1 MEVEN
6 YIPGMRI
13 ALRDA
18 EWRIDRVDRPSHG
31 GMLLTCTGQSELVR
45 GITGKFLTELEDNT
59 QILSPETTKL
69 EDDLSSGYA
78 ATQLYIDALLQTA
91 PPADGNIHLGHQ
103 AAMDLLP
110 YQLDPALQALK
121 QTRPRILIAD
131 SVGLGKTL
139 GAGILM
145 TELIRRNR
153 GKRILVLAVKS
164 MLSQFQREMWQR
176 FTIPLVRLDSVGLQ
190 RMRNTIPANH
200 NPFHYIDRAIIS
212 IDTLKQ
218 NLEYRHYLEQCHW
231 DIVVIDEAH
240 NVAQRS
246 SNSLRHR
253 LAQLLCTRCDAM
265 LMLSATPHDGKPESF
280 ASLIHMLDPT
290 AIPDAK
296 NYAHEDYKSRGLVIR
311 RFKKDVAEQ
320 LKTALPERDVHT
332 PQATATVKE
341 AHAFATVREA
351 TFKTLNKGS
360 AGAGQLFRTTLEKAL
375 LSSPAA
381 CISTVEKRLNKLQ
394 KKAEKSDSADIQH
407 DIDMLQSIHAAVS
420 GVDIKAF
427 AKYQHL
433 LDMLGAKGE
442 HSIGW
447 NPKEE
452 KDRIVLF
459 TESVVTLEF
468 LEQHLPAGLKIKNT
482 KSKKQFAILHGGLKD
497 TDIADTVNSFNRGS
511 DALRL
516 LICSDVASEGL
527 NLHHCSHRLI
537 HFDIPWSLMVFQQR
551 NGRVD
556 RYGQTQPPQIYYLTT
571 STSGDER
578 VLEVLIE
585 KDSTASKN
593 LGDPSEFGTQ
603 EEQEEM
609 TATAFESGASAL
621 DFGAMFD
628 NMKKDANTDLA
639 AFDSPETPTRHTD
652 VPNVT
657 SDNEGVHGNARQFLT
672 AGLSWLQQSGAKI
685 TWSEED
691 GAIVLEAPADLQ
703 SSTNKRLPREAVPKD
718 YRFILTDNKDRIM
731 QDMQLARDEE
741 SPSFGDLQYLWPM
754 HPVLGWMRQ
763 RIADAFGR
771 HTAPVMRLPKKL
783 AADEHWFLAHG
794 GFPNKRGQALIQD
807 QVAVQFK
814 DEQVTDL
821 LPLTECLQKL
831 GITGDKIPNRAE
843 SQNCEELM
851 LYLPDVVTYLKQH
864 LQGLRKT
871 TIADMQKQVDAELSN
886 LTKLRGKH
894 IQQLDLELTQS
905 SEAETRKQK
914 RREAKQKQIDEHF
927 TDYERWLKDTV
938 ATEDEPYIQIVAVIT
953 GSEGERLS

>member
-1 MEVEN
+1 M
-6 YIPGMRI
+6 
-13 ALRDA
+13 
-18 EWRIDRVDRPSHG
+18 
-31 GMLLTCTGQSELVR
+31 
-45 GITGKFLTELEDNT
+45 
-59 QILSPETTKL
+59 
-69 EDDLSSGYA
+69 
-78 ATQLYIDALLQTA
+78 
-91 PPADGNIHLGHQ
+91 
-103 AAMDLLP
+103 
-110 YQLDPALQALK
+110 
-121 QTRPRILIAD
+121 
-131 SVGLGKTL
+131 
-139 GAGILM
+139 
-145 TELIRRNR
+145 
-153 GKRILVLAVKS
+153 
-164 MLSQFQREMWQR
+164 
-176 FTIPLVRLDSVGLQ
+176 
-190 RMRNTIPANH
+190 
-200 NPFHYIDRAIIS
+200 
-212 IDTLKQ
+212 
-218 NLEYRHYLEQCHW
+218 
-231 DIVVIDEAH
+231 
-240 NVAQRS
+240 
-246 SNSLRHR
+246 
-253 LAQLLCTRCDAM
+253 
-265 LMLSATPHDGKPESF
+265 
-280 ASLIHMLDPT
+280 
-290 AIPDAK
+290 
-296 NYAHEDYKSRGLVIR
+296 IR

-332 PQATATVKE
+332 PQATATDE
-341 AHAFATVREA
+341 ESHAFATVREA

-381 CISTVEKRLNKLQ
+381 CISTIENRLNKLQ
-394 KKAEKSDSADIQH
+394 KKTEKSDSADIQH
-407 DIDMLQSIHAAVS
+407 DIDMLQSIHTAVS
-420 GVDIKAF
+420 SVDKRAF

-447 NPKEE
+447 NPKDE

-468 LEQHLPAGLKIKNT
+468 LEQHLPAALKLKNT

-609 TATAFESGASAL
+609 TAAAFESGTSAL

-628 NMKKDANTDLA
+628 NLKKDANTDLA
-639 AFDSPETPTRHTD
+639 AFDSPDAPTRHTD

-657 SDNEGVHGNARQFLT
+657 SDNEGVHGNAHQFLT
-672 AGLSWLQQSGAKI
+672 AGLSWLQQTGAKLN
-685 TWSEED
+685 WSEED
-691 GAIVLEAPADLQ
+691 GAVVLEAPADLQ
-703 SSTNKRLPREAVPKD
+703 SSTKKRLPREAVPKD

-741 SPSFGDLQYLWPM
+741 SPSFGDLQYLWPL

-831 GITGDKIPNRAE
+831 GISGDKIPNRAE